1 MKRIWVKVIPWE
13 QEMAR
18 TALECGADALWTLP
32 GMGQEVRKMGIL
44 PRVSE
49 DGDLQLGRDVV
60 VKEIR
65 EKKDEEEILA
75 LSQSKKVVVRG
86 GDWLIIPLENLLS
99 RTNNLFVEIHDL
111 KEGQTAL
118 TILEKGVDG
127 VVIDNPDPEAVRQM
141 IHALRGRSEKIE
153 LFKARIK
160 RIEPLGMGD
169 RVCVDTCSAMTLG
182 EGMLIGNSS
191 QALFLVHSESV
202 ENPFVNTRPFR
213 VNAGPVHAYIRFAN
227 GETKYLSEVQ
237 SGDQVLVVNFEGA
250 SYPAVVGRAKVERR
264 PLILV
269 EAEENGQPFSVI
281 LQNAET
287 IRLTAPSGEAVSL
300 VDLKEGDEVL
310 VTREKAGRH
319 FGVKIDETI
328 VEK

>member
-1 MKRIWVKVIPWE
+1 VKKIWVKVIPWKLE
-13 QEMAR
+13 VAKA
-18 TALECGADALWTLP
+18 ALECGADALWTLP
-32 GMGQEVRKMGIL
+32 GMGREVRRMGII
-44 PRVSE
+44 PTVAE
-49 DGDLQLGRDVV
+49 DGDLLLGRDVV

-65 EKKDEEEILA
+65 EKKDEEEIIA
-75 LSQSKKVVVRG
+75 LSLSKKVVVRG
-86 GDWLIIPLENLLS
+86 GDWMIIPLENLLS
-99 RTNNLFVEIHDL
+99 RTNNLFVEVHDL

-127 VVIDNPDPEAVRQM
+127 VVIDNPDPGAVRDM
-141 IHALRGRSEKIE
+141 IHALKRGDEKID
-153 LFKARIK
+153 LSKAKIR

-169 RVCVDTCSAMTLG
+169 RVCVDTCSSMAPG

-227 GETKYLSEVQ
+227 GETKYLSEVK
-237 SGDQVLVVNFEGA
+237 SGDQALVVNFEGTT
-250 SYPAVVGRAKVERR
+250 YPAVVGRAKLERR
-264 PLILV
+264 PLVLI
-269 EAEENGQPFSVI
+269 EAEENGQPISVI

-287 IRLTAPSGEAVSL
+287 IRLTAPSGEGVSL

-310 VTREKAGRH
+310 VYREHAGRH
-319 FGVKIDETI
+319 FGMKIDETI

>member
-1 MKRIWVKVIPWE
+1 MKKIWVKVIPWE
-13 QEMAR
+13 QEIAR
-18 TALECGADALWTLP
+18 TALECGADALWTPP

-44 PRVSE
+44 PTVSE

-75 LSQSKKVVVRG
+75 LSLSKKVVVRG
-86 GDWLIIPLENLLS
+86 RDWMIIPLENLLS

-118 TILEKGVDG
+118 GILEKGVDG
-127 VVIDNPDPEAVRQM
+127 VVIDNPDPNAVRQM
-141 IHALRGRSEKIE
+141 IHALKGGSEKIE
-153 LFKARIK
+153 LLKAKIK
-160 RIEPLGMGD
+160 RIESLGTGD

-202 ENPFVNTRPFR
+202 ENPFVNARPFR
-213 VNAGPVHAYIRFAN
+213 VNAGPVHSYIRFAN

-237 SGDQVLVVNFEGA
+237 SGDQVLIVNSKGA

-264 PLILV
+264 PLVLV
-269 EAEENGQPFSVI
+269 EAEENGQPFSII

-287 IRLTAPSGEAVSL
+287 IRLTSPSGEAVSL

>member
-1 MKRIWVKVIPWE
+1 MKKIWVKVIPWE
-13 QEMAR
+13 QEIAR
-18 TALECGADALWTLP
+18 TALECGADALWTPP

-44 PRVSE
+44 PTVSE

-65 EKKDEEEILA
+65 EKKDEEEIVA
-75 LSQSKKVVVRG
+75 LSLSKKVVVRG

-99 RTNNLFVEIHDL
+99 RTKNLFVEIHDL

-118 TILEKGVDG
+118 SILEKGVDG
-127 VVIDNPDPEAVRQM
+127 VVIDNPDPNAVRQM
-141 IHALRGRSEKIE
+141 IHALKGGSERIE
-153 LFKARIK
+153 LCKARMK
-160 RIEPLGMGD
+160 RIEPLGTGD
-169 RVCVDTCSAMTLG
+169 RVCVDTCSSMTLG
-182 EGMLIGNSS
+182 EGMLVGNSS

-227 GETKYLSEVQ
+227 GETKYLSEVR
-237 SGDQVLVVNFEGA
+237 SGDQVLIVNFEGV

-264 PLILV
+264 PLVLV

-287 IRLTAPSGEAVSL
+287 IRLTAPSGKAVSL

-310 VTREKAGRH
+310 VYREKAGRH

>member
-1 MKRIWVKVIPWE
+1 MKKIWVKVIPWE
-13 QEMAR
+13 QEIAR
-18 TALECGADALWTLP
+18 TALECGADALWTPP

-44 PRVSE
+44 PTVSE

-75 LSQSKKVVVRG
+75 LSLSKKVVVRG
-86 GDWLIIPLENLLS
+86 RDWMIIPLENLLS

-118 TILEKGVDG
+118 GILEKGVDG
-127 VVIDNPDPEAVRQM
+127 VVIDNPDPNAVRQM
-141 IHALRGRSEKIE
+141 IHALKGGSEKIE
-153 LFKARIK
+153 LLKAKIK
-160 RIEPLGMGD
+160 RIESLGTGD

-202 ENPFVNTRPFR
+202 ENPFVNARPFR
-213 VNAGPVHAYIRFAN
+213 VNAGPVHSYIRFAN

-237 SGDQVLVVNFEGA
+237 SGDQVLIVNSKGA

-264 PLILV
+264 PLVLV
-269 EAEENGQPFSVI
+269 GAEENGQPFSII

-287 IRLTAPSGEAVSL
+287 IRLTSPSGEAVSL

-328 VEK
+328 KER

>member
-1 MKRIWVKVIPWE
+1 MKKIWVKVIPWE
-13 QEMAR
+13 QEIAR

-44 PRVSE
+44 PTVSE

-75 LSQSKKVVVRG
+75 LSLSKKVVVRG

-118 TILEKGVDG
+118 GILEKGVDG
-127 VVIDNPDPEAVRQM
+127 VVIDNPDPNAVRQM
-141 IHALRGRSEKIE
+141 IHALKGGSEKIE
-153 LFKARIK
+153 LFKAKIK
-160 RIEPLGMGD
+160 RIDPLGTGD
-169 RVCVDTCSAMTLG
+169 RVCVDTCSSMALG

-202 ENPFVNTRPFR
+202 ENPFVNARPFR

-237 SGDQVLVVNFEGA
+237 SGDQVLVVNFEGT

-264 PLILV
+264 PLVLV
-269 EAEENGQPFSVI
+269 EAEENGQPFSII